1 MQILFSGNLFFI
13 YIEIEEIKFGIILDR
28 DIFLLLVINYLAA
41 VNFILKQIQSF

>member
-28 DIFLLLVINYLAA
+28 DIFLFVSYKLPCSCKLH
-41 VNFILKQIQSF
+41 LKQIQSL